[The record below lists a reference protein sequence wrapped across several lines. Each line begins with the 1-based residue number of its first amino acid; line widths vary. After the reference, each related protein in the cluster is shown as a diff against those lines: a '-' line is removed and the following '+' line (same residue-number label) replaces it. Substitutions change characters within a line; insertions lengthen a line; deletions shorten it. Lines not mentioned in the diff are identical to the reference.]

1 MSSQTSLL
9 SKIKNSSIEFRF
21 VFNVFILLWLY
32 LIIRSF
38 TVFYLHD
45 ELVTKWIYVIHWFPF
60 PNRGEID
67 ANNHFFLSLLAGL
80 FTRVFKSDSMFFIR
94 LGSLLAFPIYFWSAY
109 RLKFLFQQ
117 KWNFYALLIALTTSA
132 FLIEFFGLARGYGL
146 ALAFLVFSL
155 QQMTAYFHSGSKK
168 ALLAALIGCI
178 LLVYSSLTFLPFA
191 LIGVLFIGLFTLKN
205 ALAGPVKSYLWL
217 VPVGLALI
225 PLAYFIEYSFI
236 LKELGKLYY
245 GGTEGF
251 FANTIHSLTRYVW
264 RIETTW
270 VDVVLVLLTCFILFV
285 TVKRYWKS
293 KSLFDPKMIF
303 SLFFFLSVASI
314 LAQRWVLGVNF
325 PEDRTALYLV
335 VFFFGALFFSIDEFT
350 QKKGIGLFCL
360 GFSFVF
366 FLFNLNFSYSIAFF
380 QEHLDEELVTLIP
393 ESVNGTPATTA
404 GRWNM
409 ENELTRQ
416 LDLPF
421 RVYQGNDQ
429 ESDTIVDYM
438 IYYPER
444 RPELTDLYK
453 VIHQDKISGL
463 ALLERKKLLSRSKI
477 TEVSHQIVNQAE
489 FQTFY
494 GSAMKGPMLVRC
506 SGELE
511 KMTKEKDIFIV
522 FSSQD
527 SLSGQQYTYEVAS
540 MVRNKKINSN
550 GKLIFDF
557 SYAMNAL
564 DGANSF
570 AVYLWNQKREE
581 LEGRIKLEVYTLDE

>member
-1 MSSQTSLL
+1 MSSQISLL
-9 SKIKNSSIEFRF
+9 SKIKNSSTEFLL
-21 VFNVFILLWLY
+21 VLSVFILLWAY
-32 LIIRSF
+32 LIVRSF

-45 ELVTKWIYVIHWFPF
+45 ELVTKWTYVIHWFPF

-67 ANNHFFLSLLAGL
+67 ANNHFFLSLLAGF
-80 FTRVFKSDSMFFIR
+80 FTRVFQSDSMFLMR

-155 QQMTAYFHSGSKK
+155 QQMIAYFHSGSKK
-168 ALLAALIGCI
+168 AMIGALTGWVLA
-178 LLVYSSLTFLPFA
+178 VYSSLTFLPFA
-191 LIGVLFIGLFTLKN
+191 LIGVVFIGLFTVKRKFNVWLIPI
-205 ALAGPVKSYLWL
+205 ALAF
-217 VPVGLALI
+217 I

-236 LKELGKLYY
+236 LKKLGKLYY

-264 RIETTW
+264 RIETIW
-270 VDVVLVLLTCFILFV
+270 VDVVLILLTCLILFV

-293 KSLFDPKMIF
+293 KNLFDSKMIF
-303 SLFFFLSVASI
+303 SLFYFFAIASI

-335 VFFFGALFFSIDEFT
+335 IFFFGALFFSIDEFT
-350 QKKGIGLFCL
+350 QKKGVGLFFA
-360 GFSFVF
+360 GFSLVF
-366 FLFNLNFSYSIAFF
+366 FLLTMNLTHSVAFY
-380 QEHLDEELVTLIP
+380 QEHLDKKLLTLIP
-393 ESVNGTPATTA
+393 KSVKGTPPTTA

-416 LDLPF
+416 LDLSF
-421 RVYQGNDQ
+421 RIYQGNDKAF
-429 ESDTIVDYM
+429 DTIVDYM

-444 RPELTDLYK
+444 RPELADLYK
-453 VIHQDKISGL
+453 VTHQDQISGL
-463 ALLERKKLLSRSKI
+463 ALLKRKKFLNRSKI
-477 TEVSHQIVNQAE
+477 TEVSHQIIDQAE

-494 GSAMKGPMLVRC
+494 SSIIKKPMLLRC
-506 SGELE
+506 SGKLE
-511 KMTKEKDIFIV
+511 GMTKEKEIFIV

-527 SLSGQQYTYEVAS
+527 SLSGQQYTYEVAP
-540 MVRNKKINSN
+540 MVRNKKINN
-550 GKLIFDF
+550 AGELDFDF
-557 SYAMNAL
+557 SYAMNVL

-570 AVYLWNQKREE
+570 AVYLWNQNREE
-581 LEGRIKLEVYTLDE
+581 LHGEIKLEVYALEE

>member
-1 MSSQTSLL
+1 MSSQISLL
-9 SKIKNSSIEFRF
+9 SKIKNSSTEFRL
-21 VFNVFILLWLY
+21 VLSIFILLWVY
-32 LIIRSF
+32 LIVRSL

-45 ELVTKWIYVIHWFPF
+45 ELVTKWTYVIHWFPF

-67 ANNHFFLSLLAGL
+67 ANNHFFLSLLAGF
-80 FTRVFKSDSMFFIR
+80 FTRVFQSDSMFLMR
-94 LGSLLAFPIYFWSAY
+94 LGSLLAFPIYFWSTY

-117 KWNFYALLIALTTSA
+117 KWNFYALLIALTTSG

-155 QQMTAYFHSGSKK
+155 QQMIAYFHSGSKK
-168 ALLAALIGCI
+168 ALIGALIGWV
-178 LLVYSSLTFLPFA
+178 LTVYSSLTFLPFA
-191 LIGVLFIGLFTLKN
+191 LIGVLFIGFFT
-205 ALAGPVKSYLWL
+205 VKRKFNVWL
-217 VPVGLALI
+217 IPIGLAFI

-264 RIETTW
+264 NVQSAW
-270 VDVVLVLLTCFILFV
+270 VDVVLILLTCLILFA

-293 KSLFDPKMIF
+293 KNLFEPKMVF
-303 SLFFFLSVASI
+303 SLFFFLSIASI
-314 LAQRWVLGVNF
+314 LAQRWILGVNF
-325 PEDRTALYLV
+325 PEDRTALYFV
-335 VFFFGALFFSIDEFT
+335 IFFFGALFFSIDEFT
-350 QKKGIGLFCL
+350 QKKGVGLFFV
-360 GFSFVF
+360 GFSLVF
-366 FLFNLNFSYSIAFF
+366 FLLTMNFTHSVAFY

-393 ESVNGTPATTA
+393 ESVNGTPPTTA

-421 RVYQGNDQ
+421 RIYQGNDKAF
-429 ESDTIVDYM
+429 DTIVDYM

-444 RPELTDLYK
+444 RPELADLYS
-453 VIHQDKISGL
+453 VIHQDQISGL
-463 ALLERKKLLSRSKI
+463 ALLERKKFLRRSKI
-477 TEVSHQIVNQAE
+477 TEVSHQIIDQAE

-494 GSAMKGPMLVRC
+494 TSTMKKPMLLRC
-506 SGELE
+506 SGKLE
-511 KMTKEKDIFIV
+511 GMTKEKEIFIV

-527 SLSGQQYTYEVAS
+527 SLSGQQYTYEVAP
-540 MVRNKKINSN
+540 MVRNKKISN
-550 GKLIFDF
+550 AGELAFDF
-557 SYAMNAL
+557 SYAMNSL

-570 AVYLWNQKREE
+570 AVYLWNQNREE
-581 LEGRIKLEVYTLDE
+581 LHGEIKLEVYALEE